1 MLRFDIEAMS
11 TFKRIL
17 SYARPYGRYWPGY
30 LALSVLSVIFGIANF
45 ALIGPVLSVL
55 FQPGTVADA
64 AARPEFSLSVQYVEQ
79 LFRYLLG
86 GIIQNGG
93 VMRGLWFVALSLIA
107 ASLLSNLCRYLSQR
121 ILVSMKTSLM
131 MNLRRDL
138 FAKISSLNIGYF
150 SDKRKGDILSSVS
163 NDVNEVQNT
172 VASSFHIIFREPLL
186 VAGFM
191 AMLFYMSPRLTL
203 VSLAAIPVSAF
214 VISRITH
221 RLRREAV
228 VTQSLMGQ
236 ITSRFEEAVSGSRII
251 KAFGAEKYVQ
261 KQFAKDN
268 ARHRAVSRTIS
279 NRQELASPVSEFLG
293 VTVVVL
299 VLVYGGWLN
308 LRGQL
313 GMSWPAFVVYICF
326 YWRVLEP
333 AKAIAAAYASI
344 RKGLVSGRRIF
355 SILDAGNGIEE
366 AAEPLPLEGFK
377 DKIEFDD
384 VCFDYGD
391 GPVLKNISFTIPKG
405 KTVAV
410 VGPSGAGKST
420 LADLIP
426 RFWDATSGRILI
438 DGVDIRS
445 YKIKDLMAQLGV
457 VTQESI
463 LFNDTVYNNISFG
476 IEGVS
481 EADVRAA
488 ARIANADEFIEAMP
502 QGYRTN
508 IGDRGQ
514 RLSGG
519 QRQRIAIARAV
530 LKNPPI
536 LILDEATSALDT
548 ESERLVQDA
557 LARLM
562 QNRTSLVIAHR
573 LATIQR
579 ADEIIVLSGGCIA
592 ERGTHQDLLAKG
604 GLYSHLCSLQS
615 VSE

>member
-1 MLRFDIEAMS
+1 MS
-11 TFKRIL
+11 AFKRIL
-17 SYARPYGRYWPGY
+17 SYAKPYGRYWPGY
-30 LALSVLSVIFGIANF
+30 LVLSVLSVVFGIANF

-55 FQPGTVADA
+55 FQPETMTGVAS
-64 AARPEFSLSVQYVEQ
+64 RPEFSLSVQYFEQ
-79 LFRYLLG
+79 LFRYLLSG
-86 GIIQNGG
+86 VILNGG
-93 VMRGLWFVALSLIA
+93 AMRGLWFVALSLIA
-107 ASLLSNLCRYLSQR
+107 ASLLSNICRYLSQR
-121 ILVSMKTSLM
+121 ILVSMKTRVM
-131 MNLRRDL
+131 MNIRRDL

-150 SDKRKGDILSSVS
+150 SDKRKGDILSSIS

-186 VAGFM
+186 MLGFL

-203 VSLAAIPVSAF
+203 VALAAIPVSAF

-221 RLRREAV
+221 KLRREAA
-228 VTQSLMGQ
+228 VTQSLIGQ
-236 ITSRFEEAVSGSRII
+236 ITSRFEEAISGSRII
-251 KAFGAEKYVQ
+251 KAFGAEKYEQ
-261 KQFAKDN
+261 EQFAGDN
-268 ARHRAVSRTIS
+268 LRHKRISQAIS

-313 GMSWPAFVVYICF
+313 GMSWPAFVVYIGF
-326 YWRVLEP
+326 MWRVLEP
-333 AKAIAAAYASI
+333 AKAMAAAYASI
-344 RKGLVSGRRIF
+344 QKGVVSGGRIF
-355 SILDAGNGIEE
+355 AILDAENGIRDAADARPME
-366 AAEPLPLEGFK
+366 AFN
-377 DKIEFDD
+377 DKIEFDG

-391 GPVLKNISFTIPKG
+391 GPVLKDISFTLPKG

-426 RFWDATSGRILI
+426 RFWDVTGGTVRI
-438 DGVDIRS
+438 DGVDIRD
-445 YKIKDLMAQLGV
+445 IRIADLISLLGV

-463 LFNDTVYNNISFG
+463 LFNDTVYNNIAFG
-476 IEGVS
+476 MKGVS
-481 EADVRAA
+481 EDDVIRA
-488 ARIANADEFIEAMP
+488 ARIANADEFIKMLP
-502 QGYRTN
+502 KGYQTN

-530 LKNPPI
+530 LKNPPV
-536 LILDEATSALDT
+536 LILDEATSSLDT

-562 QNRTSLVIAHR
+562 ANRTCLVIAHR
-573 LATIQR
+573 LSTIR
-579 ADEIIVLSGGCIA
+579 LADMIIVLRDGEIA
-592 ERGTHQDLLAKG
+592 ESGTHEELLAKG
-604 GLYSHLCSLQS
+604 GLYSHLCSLQQ
-615 VSE
+615 VS